1 VTTTTFRFKD
11 AIRLTCP
18 VGETAATLREFRGA
32 VERVPAAVLHHHL
45 RETPLRFAF
54 GVWDYP
60 NDFALWA
67 ADALENRA
75 LAERFAVL
83 DPFHECDLELLRER
97 ILDAVDD
104 ALGELSS
111 QFPVPPG
118 QEFYFA
124 SSVAVKFDLDIT
136 AGDLEELASA
146 LERVP
151 ASSIYYHFYEAR
163 LRTDACSDD
172 LSSWLAINGLEE
184 EAKRLND
191 LDIYMLSLEDCRR
204 VALEL
209 LRGEGA

>member
-1 VTTTTFRFKD
+1 VTIKPFRFKD
-11 AIRLTCP
+11 AVRLTCP

-32 VERVPAAVLHHHL
+32 VERVAPSVLHHHL

-54 GVWDYP
+54 TLWDYP

-83 DPFHECDLELLRER
+83 DPFHESNLELLREN

-104 ALGELSS
+104 ALGELHSH
-111 QFPVPPG
+111 FPVPPG

-124 SSVAVKFDLDIT
+124 NSVAMKFDLDVT
-136 AGDLEELASA
+136 AADLDELVGA

-151 ASSIYYHFYEAR
+151 ASSIYYHLYEAR
-163 LRTDACSDD
+163 LRTDAGSDD
-172 LSSWLAINGLEE
+172 LSNWLAAAGLQD
-184 EAKRLND
+184 EANRLSD

-204 VALEL
+204 VAIEL

>member
-1 VTTTTFRFKD
+1 MTLTPFKFKG
-11 AIRLTCP
+11 AVRLTCP
-18 VGETAATLREFRGA
+18 VGETAATLREFRGSI
-32 VERVPAAVLHHHL
+32 ERVPAAVLHHHL

-54 GVWDYP
+54 TLWDYP

-83 DPFHECDLELLRER
+83 DPFHESDLELLRER

-104 ALGELSS
+104 AMGELHSH
-111 QFPVPPG
+111 FPVPPG

-124 SSVAVKFDLDIT
+124 SSLVVKYDLDVT
-136 AGDLEELASA
+136 AVDLDGLIAA
-146 LERVP
+146 IERVP
-151 ASSIYYHFYEAR
+151 ASSIYYHLYEAR
-163 LRTDACSDD
+163 LRTDAGSDD
-172 LSSWLAINGLEE
+172 LSNWLSAAGLQD
-184 EAKRLND
+184 EAARLAD